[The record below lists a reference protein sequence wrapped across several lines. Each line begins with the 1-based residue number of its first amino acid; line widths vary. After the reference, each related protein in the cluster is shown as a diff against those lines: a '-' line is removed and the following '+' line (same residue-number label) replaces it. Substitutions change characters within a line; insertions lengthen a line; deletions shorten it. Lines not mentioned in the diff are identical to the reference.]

1 MLMALTPLLSNSVR
15 CPRFTPGCEKSMG
28 EHRTGDL
35 KRIEKICQR
44 IGLHFRKPGRP
55 KMAK

>member
-1 MLMALTPLLSNSVR
+1 MVYHPFIERLGSVSALHTWLRKV
-15 CPRFTPGCEKSMG
+15 MG
-28 EHRTGDL
+28 EYRTGDL

-55 KMAK
+55 KMEK